1 MLKITF
7 LNAILI
13 ENFLQQKFANWLFVG
28 FTEGKQKKND
38 QLRLRHFR
46 VKSFKKM
53 ILKLNRP

>member
-28 FTEGKQKKND
+28 FTEGKQKK
-38 QLRLRHFR
+38 
-46 VKSFKKM
+46 KKT
-53 ILKLNRP
+53 INFVFVIFE